1 MSKKSFVKGA
11 AILAAA
17 GLLSKFIGAMFRIPL
32 VNIIGSIGIELLSD
46 GLSHLFLSADCFNSR
61 YSTAISKM
69 VAENIA
75 LGNYRDAHRVF
86 RISVRLM
93 LIIGLSTFIVFS
105 AGSRLTARIIGAEEA
120 IYSILAIAPSL
131 VFVTLLSSFRG
142 YFQGMQYMTPT
153 ALSQIIEQLGKLLLG
168 LWFASIYISK
178 GPEFG
183 AAAAVAGVTLSE
195 GAALALV
202 MGMYR
207 RKKGKLHIIYNK
219 PRHRL

>member
-32 VNIIGSIGIELLSD
+32 VNIIGSIGIGYYQMAYPIYSFLLIVSTA
-46 GLSHLFLSADCFNSR
+46 GIP
-61 YSTAISKM
+61 TAISKM

-105 AGSRLTARIIGAEEA
+105 AGSRLTAR
-120 IYSILAIAPSL
+120 
-131 VFVTLLSSFRG
+131 T
-142 YFQGMQYMTPT
+142 
-153 ALSQIIEQLGKLLLG
+153 
-168 LWFASIYISK
+168 WDIS
-178 GPEFG
+178 
-183 AAAAVAGVTLSE
+183 
-195 GAALALV
+195 
-202 MGMYR
+202 
-207 RKKGKLHIIYNK
+207 
-219 PRHRL
+219 